1 MRRPTIMDIAKA
13 AGVSKGAVSYAL
25 NGRPGV
31 SEETR
36 KRVLGIAHDLGWAPS
51 NPARA
56 LAPGGRVGAVGLV
69 IDRPAR
75 SLGIEPFFMQLV
87 SGIETE
93 LATAGIDLLLQVT
106 EDNGAEMAVYRRW
119 ASERRVDGVIMVD
132 LRVDDPRPEAVRE
145 LGLPAVFLGGPD
157 GVGDLPCL
165 HSDDAT
171 SVREVVHYLAALG
184 HRRITRVAGP
194 EEFIHTRVRGAAF
207 EEAAAGAGLSEACS
221 VYADYTGEAGTRT
234 TRRLLASAERPTALL
249 YDNDLMAVA
258 GLGVAVEMGIDVP
271 AQLSIVAWDDSAL
284 CRLVRPSLT
293 AISRD
298 VVGHGRQVARML
310 GRVLEREQVE
320 SQETSIGEMQPRGS
334 TGPLVVSHIS
344 AVTSE

>member
-1 MRRPTIMDIAKA
+1 MDIAKS

-36 KRVLGIAHDLGWAPS
+36 KRILDIAHDLGWAPS

-69 IDRPAR
+69 VDRPAR

-87 SGIETE
+87 SGIEME
-93 LATAGIDLLLQVT
+93 LSSAGTDLLLQVT
-106 EDNGAEMAVYRRW
+106 EDTGAEIEVYRRW
-119 ASERRVDGVIMVD
+119 ASERRVDGVVMVD
-132 LRVDDPRPEAVRE
+132 LRVDDPRPDAARS
-145 LGLPAVFLGGPD
+145 LGLPAVLLGGPYD
-157 GVGDLPCL
+157 GDGLPCL
-165 HSDDAT
+165 YTDDAA

-184 HRRITRVAGP
+184 HRRIARVAGP
-194 EEFIHTRVRGAAF
+194 EELVHTRIRGEAF
-207 EEAAAGAGLSEACS
+207 REAAAVAGLEEAYS
-221 VYADYTGEAGTRT
+221 VHADYTGEAGTRT

-258 GLGVAVEMGIDVP
+258 GLGVAAEMGVDVP
-271 AQLSIVAWDDSAL
+271 SQLSIVAWDDSAL

-310 GRVLEREQVE
+310 GRVLADERVE
-320 SQETSIGEMQPRGS
+320 SEESSVGEMQPRGS
-334 TGPLVVSHIS
+334 TGPLVVSHVS

>member
-1 MRRPTIMDIAKA
+1 MDIAKS

-36 KRVLGIAHDLGWAPS
+36 KRILGIAHDLGWAPS

-69 IDRPAR
+69 VDRPAR

-87 SGIETE
+87 SGIEME
-93 LATAGIDLLLQVT
+93 LSSAGIDLLLQVT
-106 EDNGAEMAVYRRW
+106 EDTGAEIEVYRRW
-119 ASERRVDGVIMVD
+119 ASERRVDGVVMVD
-132 LRVDDPRPEAVRE
+132 LRVDDPRPAAARG
-145 LGLPAVFLGGPD
+145 LGLPAVLLGGPYD
-157 GVGDLPCL
+157 EGGLPCL
-165 HSDDAT
+165 YTDDAA
-171 SVREVVHYLAALG
+171 SVREVVHYLAVLG
-184 HRRITRVAGP
+184 HRRVARVAGP
-194 EEFIHTRVRGAAF
+194 EEFVHTRIRDEAF
-207 EEAAAGAGLSEACS
+207 REAAAVAGLEEAYS
-221 VYADYTGEAGTRT
+221 VHADYTGEAGTRT

-258 GLGVAVEMGIDVP
+258 GLGVAAEMGVDVP
-271 AQLSIVAWDDSAL
+271 SQLSIVAWDDSAL

-310 GRVLEREQVE
+310 GRVLADERVE
-320 SQETSIGEMQPRGS
+320 SEESSVGEMQPRGS
-334 TGPLVVSHIS
+334 TGPLVVSHVS